1 MINNNILRK
10 KSLMFIS
17 LNLRKKNLNEKA
29 LNKPSISR

>member
-1 MINNNILRK
+1 MFISLNLRK